1 VVQLYIHDLHASV
14 TRPVQELKGFRR
26 ISLAP
31 GETRTITFQLDVR
44 QLGFYNQAMAYVIE
58 PGVIEVM
65 IGSSSQDIRA
75 RGEFTITGA
84 TTDISC
90 DKVFFS
96 TTTVE

>member
-1 VVQLYIHDLHASV
+1 MVEQ
-14 TRPVQELKGFRR
+14 
-26 ISLAP
+26 
-31 GETRTITFQLDVR
+31 ITFQLDVR

-75 RGEFTITGA
+75 RGAFTITGA
-84 TTDISC
+84 TTDISR

>member
-1 VVQLYIHDLHASV
+1 V
-14 TRPVQELKGFRR
+14 TRPVQELKGFKR
-26 ISLAP
+26 ISLAA

-44 QLGFYNQAMAYVIE
+44 QLGFYNQAMDYVVE
-58 PGVIEVM
+58 PGAVEVM

-75 RGEFTITGA
+75 RGVFTIVGA
-84 TTDISC
+84 TTDISR

>member
-1 VVQLYIHDLHASV
+1 VQLYIHQVHASV
-14 TRPVQELKGFRR
+14 TRPVQELKGFKR
-26 ISLAP
+26 ISMAP

-44 QLGFYNQAMAYVIE
+44 QLGFYNQAMAYVVE
-58 PGVIEVM
+58 PGAVEVM

-75 RGEFTITGA
+75 RAMFTIAGA
-84 TTDISC
+84 TTDISR